1 MVCFRFRVYMRRKNR
16 QNRIRG
22 EYSRTVIRPVGS
34 FDGCRQ
40 RAYFVCKNAETERPM
55 ASTTKIMTCILAL
68 ERADPDESVSVSANA
83 AAQPRVRLGTVEGQK
98 FKLKD
103 LLYSLMLESHNDT
116 AVMLAEHLAG
126 SVEQFADEMNQKARE
141 LGLSHTHFVTPNGL
155 DGADDGGSHRTTAE
169 ELARIMRY
177 CVMESPKRKE
187 FLEITGVSSYQ
198 FSDLEQTQTY
208 SCINHN
214 AFLTMMEGAVS
225 GKPDLPGRQDIA
237 TWGH

>member
-16 QNRIRG
+16 QKSHTGRILQDS
-22 EYSRTVIRPVGS
+22 YTPVGS

-40 RAYFVCKNAETERPM
+40 RRILFAKNAETERPM

-126 SVEQFADEMNQKARE
+126 SVEQLR
-141 LGLSHTHFVTPNGL
+141 
-155 DGADDGGSHRTTAE
+155 
-169 ELARIMRY
+169 MR
-177 CVMESPKRKE
+177 
-187 FLEITGVSSYQ
+187 
-198 FSDLEQTQTY
+198 
-208 SCINHN
+208 
-214 AFLTMMEGAVS
+214 
-225 GKPDLPGRQDIA
+225 
-237 TWGH
+237 